1 MEDNTNSQIINN
13 NNEIQNWLNLLE
25 QPFHTYNFEM
35 NNYEEVP
42 EETSPPP
49 SPPSPSPNIS
59 PQHSEPTAT
68 SCENYGAAITSK
80 TQETK
85 KSNVKWEGDRIA
97 IRKASKNNEKKKGK
111 EKKLTTAK
119 PKSVQG
125 RRRAVGGPKAASAVV
140 TLSRTVEK
148 QSVINDTPQ
157 QAHTVPTSPPPH
169 QPSDNVVT
177 GIQTL
182 RNLVDQKTTE
192 ADNNNGGGD
201 GDFSSI
207 CGTCKKIFLN
217 LTKKPRSTDGS
228 SAKSSIFRKRNND
241 VQNILKTV
249 LEADLKE
256 SKNINFIIL

>member
-1 MEDNTNSQIINN
+1 MGRG
-13 NNEIQNWLNLLE
+13 QNR
-25 QPFHTYNFEM
+25 Y
-35 NNYEEVP
+35 
-42 EETSPPP
+42 
-49 SPPSPSPNIS
+49 
-59 PQHSEPTAT
+59 
-68 SCENYGAAITSK
+68 
-80 TQETK
+80 QESLK
-85 KSNVKWEGDRIA
+85 KQR
-97 IRKASKNNEKKKGK
+97 KKKGK

-125 RRRAVGGPKAASAVV
+125 GRRAAGRSKTASAVV

-157 QAHTVPTSPPPH
+157 QAHTVTASPPPH

-192 ADNNNGGGD
+192 VDNNGGGGGGD
-201 GDFSSI
+201 ADFSSI
-207 CGTCKKIFLN
+207 CGTCKKNFLN
-217 LTKKPRSTDGS
+217 LTKKPRSTDGT

-256 SKNINFIIL
+256 SKNINFNFIIL